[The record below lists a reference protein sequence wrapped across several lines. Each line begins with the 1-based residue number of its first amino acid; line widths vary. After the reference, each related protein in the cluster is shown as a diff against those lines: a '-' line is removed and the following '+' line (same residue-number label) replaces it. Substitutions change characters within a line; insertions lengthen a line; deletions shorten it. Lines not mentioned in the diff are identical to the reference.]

1 MIGKQYWDAILGSN
15 TGKQGSLGSR
25 NPANRFAVGSN
36 GSLEEGGLVQ
46 DLVMKNSKDPLS
58 RA

>member
-46 DLVMKNSKDPLS
+46 DLVMKNSKDP
-58 RA
+58 